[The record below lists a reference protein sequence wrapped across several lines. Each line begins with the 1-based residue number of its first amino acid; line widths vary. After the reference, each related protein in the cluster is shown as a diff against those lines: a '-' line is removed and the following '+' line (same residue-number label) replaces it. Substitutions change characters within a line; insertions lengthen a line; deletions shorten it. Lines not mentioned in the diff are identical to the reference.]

1 MQTAWLI
8 KRMNDVSEIDA
19 LSVSISQKK
28 CKNWLGIFKLTAMD
42 EHLAEF
48 IASSVLTGIMT
59 YTNWRLSAEMR
70 LFSKIKKK
78 EGMHVQARWRAE
90 EKNDGRINRARLTFV
105 SICCVGYAEHVL
117 PWSSIN
123 SSLSRDI

>member
-1 MQTAWLI
+1 
-8 KRMNDVSEIDA
+8 MNDVSEMDA

-59 YTNWRLSAEMR
+59 YANWRLSAEMR
-70 LFSKIKKK
+70 LFSKIKKERGDACTSKMEGGRK
-78 EGMHVQARWRAE
+78 ERWEDKPRSL
-90 EKNDGRINRARLTFV
+90 D
-105 SICCVGYAEHVL
+105 ICFHLLCG
-117 PWSSIN
+117 IC
-123 SSLSRDI
+123 